1 MPWSRPIRGVTAL
14 RATLDGVLVLGL
26 DACRAGWVGVELRDG
41 AFAAAYLGD
50 ALVSLLAGG
59 AWDAV
64 GVDMP
69 LGLTADGWREADR
82 AAARLLGARRS
93 SVFRVPPRPVWAE
106 ADYHAAN
113 RRCRE
118 LTGGGLSVQA
128 WGLRAKVLEAD
139 ALWAAGWALHEVH
152 PEASFAAMN
161 KTPLRYAKTT
171 WAGQSLRR
179 RALADEGIL
188 IPDEPGDAGRAG
200 PDDVLDAAAV
210 AWTAQRVAAGTA
222 TRVPAVHEG
231 QLCDAGRDIAIWT

>member
-1 MPWSRPIRGVTAL
+1 L
-14 RATLDGVLVLGL
+14 RARRETLDGVRVLGI

-41 AFAAAYLGD
+41 AFSAAYLSVGL
-50 ALVSLLAGG
+50 ASLIAGG
-59 AWDAV
+59 AWAAV

-82 AAARLLGARRS
+82 AAARLIGARRS

-106 ADYHAAN
+106 ADYAAAN
-113 RRCRE
+113 RRCRD

-139 ALWAAGWALHEVH
+139 ALWADGRALHEVH

-179 RALADEGIL
+179 RLLADAGIV

-210 AWTAQRVAAGTA
+210 AWTAQRIAAGSA
-222 TRVPAVHEG
+222 TRVPDPADA
-231 QLCDAGRDIAIWT
+231 QPCDAGRDIAIWT

>member
-1 MPWSRPIRGVTAL
+1 L
-14 RATLDGVLVLGL
+14 RARHETLGSVRVLGV
-26 DACRAGWVGVELRDG
+26 DACRAGWVAVELRDG
-41 AFAAAYLGD
+41 AFAAAYLGSELGPLIVD
-50 ALVSLLAGG
+50 GEWA
-59 AWDAV
+59 AV

-82 AAARLLGARRS
+82 AAARRLGARRS

-106 ADYHAAN
+106 ADYPAAN

-128 WGLRAKVLEAD
+128 WGLRPKVLEAD

-161 KTPLRYAKTT
+161 TQPLRYAKTT

-179 RALADEGIL
+179 RLLADAGIV

-210 AWTAQRVAAGTA
+210 AWTAQRIAAGKA
-222 TRVPAVHEG
+222 TRVPDPADA
-231 QLCDAGRDIAIWT
+231 QPCDRGRDIAIWT